1 MKPIFVEGI
10 SFKPHCAIG
19 FTMCI
24 NQQKQ
29 ARRPLINDAV
39 GKLSR
44 KARAK
49 MVNAI
54 NWMVY
59 LSQNQKY
66 YSKKTKQMHALK
78 LNFITLT
85 LCAEQF
91 HSDEYIKKHMLEP
104 FLKWIKR
111 KGNKLY
117 VWRAETQANGNLHF
131 HITSNKYIHY
141 TSIRNKWNSLLQKHG
156 YMKKFLEKNG
166 HQDPNST
173 DVKGVK
179 NAYKM
184 AAYMV
189 KYMSK
194 KTEGR
199 REVTCKVWSCSTAL
213 MNKRR
218 SVTELDDYFN
228 KFSKYL
234 QEHSEQKQMEGYTLF
249 FYDSVNTRNILLEE
263 QLYHDAY
270 KELNLWNEKSYC
282 KRVPIELGRTR
293 PEDKIER
300 QLYVPTLWSET
311 KRHEERQKK
320 VLPCNYFSST
330 QRP

>member
-1 MKPIFVEGI
+1 MKPEFVEGI

-24 NQQKQ
+24 NQQKRS
-29 ARRPLINDAV
+29 AMPLSNLSVKD
-39 GKLSR
+39 LSR

-66 YSKKTKQMHALK
+66 YSKKTKQLHALK

-85 LCAEQF
+85 LCSEQF

-104 FLKWIKR
+104 FLKWMKR

-117 VWRAETQANGNLHF
+117 VWRAETQANGNIHF
-131 HITSNKYIHY
+131 HITSNKYLHHTAIK
-141 TSIRNKWNSLLQKHG
+141 NKWNSLLQKHG
-156 YMKKFLEKNG
+156 YMKKFLDKHG
-166 HQDPNST
+166 HQEPNST

-218 SVTELDDYFN
+218 SVTELDNHWN

-234 QEHSEQKQMEGYTLF
+234 IEHSEQKQMNGYTMF
-249 FYDSVNTRNILLEE
+249 FYDSMNTRNILLEE
-263 QLYHDAY
+263 QLRYEAY
-270 KELNLWNEKSYC
+270 NELNLWNEKSYC
-282 KRVPIELGRTR
+282 KRLPYQLGRVSTENKA
-293 PEDKIER
+293 PR
-300 QLYVPTLWSET
+300 QLYMPTLWSET
-311 KRHEERQKK
+311 KRLKEREKK
-320 VLPCNYFSST
+320 VLPCNYFSSS